1 MIAVVTG
8 WRSSWPGGCPRSREA
23 GEARQQDGGA
33 TLAPA
38 ALAPAALALA
48 ALALAVLAPAAL
60 ALAALALDALA
71 LVLWHKL
78 VNQEQLFH
86 TRENWP
92 SRKSSSKWRKTLFS
106 EKRRHSSPHW
116 GRSPSS
122 S

>member
-33 TLAPA
+33 
-38 ALAPAALALA
+38 ALAPAA
-48 ALALAVLAPAAL
+48 LAPAAL

-78 VNQEQLFH
+78 VNQELLFH

>member
-33 TLAPA
+33 ALAPA
-38 ALAPAALALA
+38 ALAPAALAR
-48 ALALAVLAPAAL
+48 AAL

-78 VNQEQLFH
+78 VNQELLFH